1 VSVVR
6 LRLAAVLGGVALVLA
21 PATSMA
27 QSLDDV
33 REQRGELQG
42 RLDAAAQQLG
52 EVEQLI
58 AEIESDHDEL
68 SGRAEVLEEELAEL
82 DELLAV
88 RVREVFKHGTALDP
102 VAVFL
107 ASDDPQEALSKA
119 ETVHRLVRGDRVDS
133 EGVVASRTQLRS
145 VTGRLQER
153 QGDLDEALAEQRRV
167 IAELEDDLAEA
178 SRLERRLE
186 REERERER
194 ERERRAAERA
204 AQREAE
210 ERAAEE
216 QAAEEQAA
224 EEQAAEEETQQT
236 AADSGGD
243 ASSAPTTGGM
253 ACPVD
258 QPRSFTDTW
267 GDPRSGGR
275 AHRGTDILAPMGTPV
290 RAITDGVWD
299 IQSPGPSAG
308 LWAILRGSD
317 GNQYWYMH
325 LQSHTVSDGARVS
338 AGQQTGTNGD
348 TGNAR
353 GTPHVHFEL
362 HPGGGGAVNPYP
374 TLRRVCG

>member
-6 LRLAAVLGGVALVLA
+6 LRLAAVLGGLALVLA
-21 PATSMA
+21 PGASLA
-27 QSLDDV
+27 QSLDDA
-33 REQRGELQG
+33 REQRSELQG

-58 AEIESDHDEL
+58 AEIESEHDEL

-102 VAVFL
+102 IAVFL

-119 ETVHRLVRGDRVDS
+119 ETVHRLVRGDQVDS
-133 EGVVASRTQLRS
+133 EGVVASRTRLGS
-145 VTGRLQER
+145 VTDRLEER
-153 QGDLDEALAEQRRV
+153 QGDLDEALADQRRV
-167 IAELEDDLAEA
+167 LADLEEDLAEA

-204 AQREAE
+204 AEREAE
-210 ERAAEE
+210 EEAA
-216 QAAEEQAA
+216 A
-224 EEQAAEEETQQT
+224 EQAAEEEAAEEEAQPT
-236 AADSGGD
+236 AAESGGGGD
-243 ASSAPTTGGM
+243 GSSSAPTTGGM